1 MDMQPNHFLQRI
13 GSAARGQRNLLAL
26 NTMRPRRS

>member
-1 MDMQPNHFLQRI
+1 MDMQPKHFLQRI

-26 NTMRPRRS
+26 NTMRPIRS